1 MVDDPK
7 EPTIDFQDWFDGGNI
22 FYRSKDKQRFQYA
35 VNAVI
40 DGEMGLAVIGTNE
53 TVLDHYCRMLLARL
67 REHDKFQLE
76 VLLPTDTENL
86 LKRFNEM
93 VEAMSIEQA
102 RKAPDDNEPVKL
114 LVINDA
120 SLVKDEQWSLLER
133 LLADFPGVNVR
144 LILFIDKMGCPN
156 YEKPLGLFG
165 RKLYRWVAETP
176 SFEEAQQLF
185 QAAKEHGYVNAV
197 GTLLRQTGLGAAI
210 DPLDFDHGELQEAT
224 SELSI
229 DDLDDEYEDLTP
241 EPRPSV
247 KGRAGFW
254 VVSIVIL
261 ACAVVAWQVSMQL
274 NEESP
279 MDVKPQP
286 IAELAVIPE
295 AENLISNKSQPQP
308 PIQLQTESQQLQQ
321 PAEEQ
326 KLDVALAEMIVDP
339 VQRSLPE
346 PQTPEPQIQ
355 QSLNTQ
361 VGASAKDVVSA
372 SAASDFYVQ
381 HIVLSDR
388 GEAENF
394 VDNYPA
400 LSGALLLPIQSQGAI
415 VTAVVSGPFST
426 RLQAEEFTKELGLP
440 ADYWIRSAELLKTVV
455 QFD

>member
-35 VNAVI
+35 VNAII
-40 DGEMGLAVIGTNE
+40 DDEMGLAVIGTNE

-120 SLVKDEQWSLLER
+120 SLVKDEQWALLER

-165 RKLYRWVAETP
+165 RKLYRWVVETP

-197 GTLLRQTGLGAAI
+197 ATLLRQTGLAAAI
-210 DPLDFDHGELQEAT
+210 DPLDFDHNELQEVPPEPT
-224 SELSI
+224 I
-229 DDLDDEYEDLTP
+229 DADDESADSP
-241 EPRPSV
+241 SEPRSSV
-247 KGRAGFW
+247 VGRAGFW
-254 VVSIVIL
+254 VVSTVIL

-279 MDVKPQP
+279 MDVKPLP

-295 AENLISNKSQPQP
+295 AENLISNKSQPQSAS
-308 PIQLQTESQQLQQ
+308 QLEKEPQQLQQ

-326 KLDVALAEMIVDP
+326 KLDIAVAEMTVDS
-339 VQRSLPE
+339 VQPSLSE
-346 PQTPEPQIQ
+346 PQVPELQIQ
-355 QSLNTQ
+355 QPLNIQ
-361 VGASAKDVVSA
+361 IASTAKDIVFA
-372 SAASDFYVQ
+372 SSASDFYVQ

-388 GEAENF
+388 GEAEDF

-400 LSGALLLPIQSQGAI
+400 LSRALLLPIQSQGAI

-426 RLQAEEFTKELGLP
+426 RLQAEEFTKGLGLP
-440 ADYWIRSAELLKTVV
+440 ADYWIRRAELLKTVV